1 VVVSTAEPNEGVR
14 RDERVHN
21 VQRVE
26 DSTFHLG

>member
-14 RDERVHN
+14 RDECLYN

-26 DSTFHLG
+26 DSAFHLG